1 MKNLFTDVE
10 YKIASIFFAI
20 MLVLVL
26 LSIGM
31 RLFGGGLVWAEEL
44 ARYAVVWGVC
54 LGIIGGVKARHHI
67 FIDFIIDRFPRKISF
82 GFKLFDDIVD
92 FCIYLFVSYYAFQFV
107 SKTIDTGQLTP
118 SLQWPMWVIYLAMP
132 LCFFVSAIRQLINTV
147 HTAKTFKEQLAPAD
161 DSATSKEKAV

>member
-118 SLQWPMWVIYLAMP
+118 
-132 LCFFVSAIRQLINTV
+132 
-147 HTAKTFKEQLAPAD
+147 QLAVAYVGYLFSHAALFFRFCHPPAD
-161 DSATSKEKAV
+161 KYGSHCQNF